1 MSNAATTKDE
11 SQTQFDLLCQQ
22 WRDIAVGGASQQAR
36 KFYRH
41 SLLPVIAHRIA
52 VSGTTE
58 FAGNP
63 VSGLVSF
70 VGTTPETTILVTEA
84 TRPANLLL
92 VASHGVQESVNV
104 ILDWFQSERSADRA
118 NPLVTTVICD
128 PVNPKQMKDA
138 VTSWIALQRKTCHGA
153 RLCIDATGGKK
164 SMSMTAGMLAVTHQL
179 ELLYLDSEF
188 DHALRAPRPGS
199 EHLVVIA
206 P

>member
-11 SQTQFDLLCQQ
+11 AQTQFDLLCQQ
-22 WRDIAVGGASQQAR
+22 WRDIASGGASQQAR

-41 SLLPVIAHRIA
+41 SLLPVIAQRIA
-52 VSGTTE
+52 LSGTTE

-104 ILDWFQSERSADRA
+104 ISD
-118 NPLVTTVICD
+118 
-128 PVNPKQMKDA
+128 
-138 VTSWIALQRKTCHGA
+138 
-153 RLCIDATGGKK
+153 
-164 SMSMTAGMLAVTHQL
+164 
-179 ELLYLDSEF
+179 
-188 DHALRAPRPGS
+188 
-199 EHLVVIA
+199 
-206 P
+206 